1 MARAWRPRRGAG
13 FTLLEVLVALAVFAL
28 AMITLQGRLGDRALT
43 QGQSETRILA
53 TFLASNTLEA
63 WSLPFAKEGRAG
75 LQQGEARFAGR
86 RWRVEAEAQSTD
98 IPGYFSVQLRV
109 WPAGEEGTPAAIL
122 DSGWLGP
129 L

>member
-1 MARAWRPRRGAG
+1 MARERGRRAQGG

-53 TFLASNTLEA
+53 TYLASNTLDA
-63 WSLPFAKEGRAG
+63 WSLPFAMEGRAG
-75 LQQGEARFAGR
+75 VQQGEARFAGR
-86 RWRVEAEAQSTD
+86 RWRLEAEARSTD

-109 WPAGEEGTPAAIL
+109 WPEGEEGAPAAIL
-122 DSGWLGP
+122 ESGWLGP

>member
-1 MARAWRPRRGAG
+1 MSRAREPGEGAG
-13 FTLLEVLVALAVFAL
+13 FTLIEVLVALAVFAL
-28 AMITLQGRLGDRALT
+28 AMVTLQGRLGDRALT

-53 TFLASNTLEA
+53 AYLASNTLDA
-63 WSLPFAKEGRAG
+63 WSLPFATEGRAG

-86 RWRVEAEAQSTD
+86 RWRLEAETRSTE

-109 WPAGEEGTPAAIL
+109 WPDGEEGAPTAL
-122 DSGWLGP
+122 VDSGWLGP